1 MCSRGPLP
9 LRGPITL
16 SSTPHCH
23 PERSEGSLKP
33 VKEMATIFTRI
44 AKGEIP
50 SYKVAESEEFY
61 AFLDIAPMAKG
72 HTLVIPK
79 NVEDD
84 YIFNLDDETY
94 MGLCAFAKKVA
105 QAIKAAVPCKR
116 VGVAVLGME
125 VPHTH
130 IHLVPLQSEGDMD
143 FRKKKLELS
152 SEEFAEIA
160 SSIYNEYVKIQ

>member
-1 MCSRGPLP
+1 MS
-9 LRGPITL
+9 
-16 SSTPHCH
+16 
-23 PERSEGSLKP
+23 
-33 VKEMATIFTRI
+33 TIFTKI
-44 AKGEIP
+44 ATGEIP
-50 SYKVAESEEFY
+50 SYKVAESEEYY

-79 NVEDD
+79 HVEDD
-84 YIFNLDDETY
+84 YIFNLEDETY

-105 QAIKAAVPCKR
+105 QAIKAAVPCQR

-130 IHLVPLQSEGDMD
+130 IHLVPLATEADMD

-152 SEEFAEIA
+152 SEEFSAIA
-160 SSIYNEYVKIQ
+160 SSILTEYEKIK